1 MASWHWPMYDISGL
15 FAPASGLNHVKAGQ
29 AVPIKF
35 SLGGDQG
42 LDIFA
47 AGYPKSVQTAC
58 AAGEVTDEV
67 ETVTAG
73 GSSLTYDPVE
83 DQYIYVWKTDKSW
96 PKSCR
101 QFQFALKDGTF
112 VTADFYVR

>member
-1 MASWHWPMYDISGL
+1 MR
-15 FAPASGLNHVKAGQ
+15 AGA

-47 AGYPKSVQTAC
+47 AGYPRAVSTAC
-58 AAGEVTDEV
+58 DNDIPTDTGL

-73 GSSLTYDPVE
+73 GSSLTYDAVA
-83 DQYIYVWKTDKSW
+83 DQYVYVWKTDKRW
-96 PKSCR
+96 AGTCR
-101 QFQFALKDGTF
+101 QFQLQFSDGTF
-112 VTADFYVR
+112 VTARFRFWR